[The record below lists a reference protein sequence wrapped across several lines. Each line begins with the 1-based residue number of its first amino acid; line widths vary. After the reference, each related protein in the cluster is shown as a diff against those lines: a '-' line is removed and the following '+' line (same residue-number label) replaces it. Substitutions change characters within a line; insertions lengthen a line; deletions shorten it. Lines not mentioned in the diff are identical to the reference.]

1 MKRFLIIACV
11 STVLIQLN
19 ISSSSNCYG
28 AEGYKSTGSYKGA
41 EGYNGAGVT
50 QSSSG
55 SQNSPAAQN
64 TKNSQNNN
72 NNNSDNQQNADDSG
86 DQFTPKEREQIM
98 QNAQKWF
105 NENPEQAKILNQLL
119 QHP

>member
-41 EGYNGAGVT
+41 EGYNGAGT
-50 QSSSG
+50 TKSSG
-55 SQNSPAAQN
+55 ESSPAKQN

-98 QNAQKWF
+98 KNAQKWF
-105 NENPEQAKILNQLL
+105 DENPEQAKILNQLL
-119 QHP
+119 QNPQ

>member
-1 MKRFLIIACV
+1 MKRFFTTVCILTIIIPLKINFGLAC
-11 STVLIQLN
+11 QA
-19 ISSSSNCYG
+19 

-50 QSSSG
+50 QSSGG
-55 SQNSPAAQN
+55 SQNSPATQN
-64 TKNSQNNN
+64 S
-72 NNNSDNQQNADDSG
+72 NNSGNANSSDETSDDGQLTPQEQN
-86 DQFTPKEREQIM
+86 QIM

-119 QHP
+119 QNP

>member
-1 MKRFLIIACV
+1 MKRFLIIACI
-11 STVLIQLN
+11 STILIQLN

-50 QSSSG
+50 QSSG
-55 SQNSPAAQN
+55 KSQNSPAAQN
-64 TKNSQNNN
+64 TNTSQN
-72 NNNSDNQQNADDSG
+72 SDEETPDDG
-86 DQFTPKEREQIM
+86 QLTPEEREQIM

-119 QHP
+119 QNPK